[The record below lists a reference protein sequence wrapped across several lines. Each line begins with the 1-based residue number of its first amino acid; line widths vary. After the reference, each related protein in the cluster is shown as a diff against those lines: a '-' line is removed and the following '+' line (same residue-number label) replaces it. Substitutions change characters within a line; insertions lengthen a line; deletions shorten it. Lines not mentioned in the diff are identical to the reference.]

1 VLHLASIGV
10 NALPPP
16 VAGPAD
22 RPARGSRPAGRWRSV
37 AVAVAVVLGLCV
49 AAPVGYL
56 VWPIVVGTLHA
67 DHGEPSPR
75 AALLRFVFSFEDG
88 PDATG
93 VDRLIVPE
101 RRGQLGGQRRDYL
114 KAIAADS
121 KATGWSATFE
131 NTAPEPGDRVE
142 IHGDRASVVDHYRA
156 RWTPPANQRT
166 TGGAVTWIDGEPHAW
181 RAEARKDRTG
191 WRLWSVTI
199 PPWCGTYSRC
209 GTAPAPAGSPRP
221 SPSPDD
227 PLGAVRSMLPCGP
240 ADPLRQYHD
249 CPSASPS
256 PSAS

>member
-1 VLHLASIGV
+1 V
-10 NALPPP
+10 NGPQPPDN
-16 VAGPAD
+16 GPRSAAPTAA
-22 RPARGSRPAGRWRSV
+22 RPRRWRWV
-37 AVAVAVVLGLCV
+37 ALIVAAVLGLCV
-49 AAPVGYL
+49 AVPVGYL

-67 DHGEPSPR
+67 DHGEASPR
-75 AALLRFVFSFEDG
+75 AALLAFVFTFEDP
-88 PDATG
+88 PDTTG
-93 VDRLIVPE
+93 VDRLIVSE
-101 RRGQLGGQRRDYL
+101 RREQIGRQRRDYL
-114 KAIAADS
+114 KAMATDR

-131 NTAPEPGDRVE
+131 VAAPEPDDRTEV
-142 IHGDRASVVDHYRA
+142 HGDRATVVDHYRA
-156 RWTPPANQRT
+156 RWTPPASQRT
-166 TGGAVTWIDGEPHAW
+166 TGGVVTWIDGASYPW
-181 RAEARKDRTG
+181 RADARRDRIG

-209 GTAPAPAGSPRP
+209 GTAPAPVGSPSP